1 MRSQAEDEAMVLRRE
16 LDVQI
21 MRFPTRVRQLSVDE
35 FERDYAGNVMLAS
48 ARKLDP
54 LPPLSALVTPRGAAS
69 QTVAAT
75 PLSVRSQQKRRE
87 LTAAVAAKRPLAP
100 LAAVNVA
107 AASASASATDKA
119 SKDSARE
126 QIRLL
131 QEQLNGLMA
140 SLASPGGK

>member
-35 FERDYAGNVMLAS
+35 FERDFAGNVMLAS

-54 LPPLSALVTPRGAAS
+54 LPPISALATPRGANV

-87 LTAAVAAKRPLAP
+87 LTAAAVAKRPLAP

-107 AASASASATDKA
+107 ASSASAADKA

-140 SLASPGGK
+140 SLASPSGK

>member
-21 MRFPTRVRQLSVDE
+21 MRFPTRVRQLSVDQ

-54 LPPLSALVTPRGAAS
+54 LPPLSDLVTPRGAAA
-69 QTVAAT
+69 QTVA